1 MQTCLQAHGQYNESF
16 ITPAIHYTFSYNV
29 SCYNSLMQQA
39 PITFQTKHSTSIT
52 DEAIWLALDDPA
64 EWDSFS
70 QHASDKA
77 EMWES
82 RLAIE
87 GMHCA
92 ACAINVERA
101 LKSVP
106 GVTQAEV
113 NATSGRARLVW
124 SSATAK
130 PSDWM
135 RAVSKAG
142 YRALPAT
149 EAFSQDDRRKA
160 QRLMLWRWLV
170 AGFCMMQVMMYAFP
184 TYNATPGDMSLNMRD
199 LMRWASWVLTLPVLL
214 FSSTPFFRNALND
227 LRQRQISMDLPV
239 ALGIIITFIVS
250 TAATFEPDGWWG
262 SEVYFDS
269 LTMFVF
275 FLLTGRWIELRM
287 RDKTAGALD
296 ALMRRIPNSVER
308 QKADGSFERIAA
320 RRLATGDVVR
330 ILPGETFPADGTIIE
345 GNTKADEALL
355 TGESK
360 PVDKA
365 SGSDVIAGSHN
376 LSSAVLVRI
385 SQVGQA
391 TRYAQIVALMERV
404 SVEKPRL
411 ALLAD
416 RIARPFLIGVLLAA
430 AAAAA
435 WTWHVDHSRALMVAV
450 SVLIVTCPCA
460 LSLATPAA
468 MLTVSG
474 ALARHGVLVR
484 KMQALEAL
492 TTVDT
497 IVFDKTGT
505 LTHDQ
510 MTVGN
515 ISTADKHSQAEAL
528 QIAAAMA
535 QHSLHP
541 VSRAL
546 VNAAQGLEMPA
557 TDVKHVQEIAGAG
570 LTADSD
576 LGKLKL
582 GSAIFCGMESVVED
596 IAAPASKVHLVSD
609 NSWLA
614 SFEIVEAIKPE
625 AAQAITNLHKMGLRA
640 QVLSG
645 DKQES
650 VTRIA
655 KAVGIDLANG
665 GCTPQD
671 KLAQLQALQQQGH
684 KVAMVGDGLNDGPV
698 LASAHVSIAMG
709 QAVPLAQAQ
718 SDFVILSGELDRLP
732 QLFTEAGR
740 TMRIVRQN
748 LAWAAIYNAV
758 CVPLAVAGM
767 LPAWLA
773 GLGMAGSSLLVI
785 LNAARLARI
794 ATPQPEAHNP
804 T

>member
-1 MQTCLQAHGQYNESF
+1 M
-16 ITPAIHYTFSYNV
+16 
-29 SCYNSLMQQA
+29 MQQS
-39 PITFQTKHSTSIT
+39 PITFHSRKDSTPS
-52 DEAIWLALDDPA
+52 DEAIWLAVDDPA
-64 EWDSFS
+64 EWISFS
-70 QHASDKA
+70 QHKTDDN
-77 EMWES
+77 EIWES

-92 ACAINVERA
+92 ACALNVERA
-101 LKSVP
+101 LKSVK
-106 GVTQAEV
+106 GVSQAEV
-113 NATSGRARLVW
+113 NATSGRASIIW
-124 SSATAK
+124 SSRLAK

-149 EAFSQDDRRKA
+149 EAFSQDDRKKA

-170 AGFCMMQVMMYAFP
+170 AGFCMMQVMMYAYP
-184 TYNATPGDMSLNMRD
+184 TYNATTGDMSSDMRT
-199 LMRWASWVLTLPVLL
+199 LMRWASWVLTLPVLI
-214 FSSTPFFRNALND
+214 FSSTPFFKNALND
-227 LRQRQISMDLPV
+227 LKQRQISMDLPV

-250 TAATFEPDGWWG
+250 TAATFEPKGWWG
-262 SEVYFDS
+262 DEVYFDS

-296 ALMRRIPNSVER
+296 ALMRRIPNSIER
-308 QKADGSFERIAA
+308 QKADGSFERVAA
-320 RRLATGDVVR
+320 RRLVIGNVVR
-330 ILPGETFPADGTIIE
+330 ILPGETFPADGKVIE
-345 GNTKADEALL
+345 GETKADEALL

-360 PVDKA
+360 PVDKPLGA
-365 SGSDVIAGSHN
+365 EVIAGSHN
-376 LSSAVLVRI
+376 LSSSVLVRI
-385 SQVGQA
+385 DRVGQD

-411 ALLAD
+411 AMLAD
-416 RIARPFLIGVLLAA
+416 RIARPFLLGVLFAA
-430 AAAAA
+430 AGAAA
-435 WTWHVDHSRALMVAV
+435 WMWHIDHSRALMVAV

-474 ALARHGVLVR
+474 ALAKSGVLVR

-515 ISTADKHSQAEAL
+515 ISTADNLSQTQAL
-528 QIAAAMA
+528 QIAAAIA

-546 VNAAQGLEMPA
+546 TNAAQPLAIYPENIEN
-557 TDVKHVQEIAGAG
+557 VQEIAGAG
-570 LTADSD
+570 LTADSG

-582 GSAIFCGMESVVED
+582 GSAAFCGNETAQEQSAVES
-596 IAAPASKVHLVSD
+596 SKVHLV
-609 NSWLA
+609 NENVWLA
-614 SFEIVEAIKPE
+614 SFEIIEAIKPE
-625 AAQAITNLHKMGLRA
+625 AAQAIADLKAMGLSA

-645 DKQES
+645 DKQAS

-655 KAVGIDLANG
+655 DALHISEAKG
-665 GCTPQD
+665 GCTPQE
-671 KLAQLQALQQQGH
+671 KLAHLQSLQEQGH

-698 LASAHVSIAMG
+698 LARAHASIAMG

-732 QLFTEAGR
+732 QLFTEASR
-740 TMRIVRQN
+740 TMRIVKQN
-748 LAWAAIYNAV
+748 LLWAAIYNAV

-773 GLGMAGSSLLVI
+773 GLGMAASSLLVI
-785 LNAARLARI
+785 LNAARLAHI
-794 ATPQPEAHNP
+794 VTPRSEAHNFG
-804 T
+804 